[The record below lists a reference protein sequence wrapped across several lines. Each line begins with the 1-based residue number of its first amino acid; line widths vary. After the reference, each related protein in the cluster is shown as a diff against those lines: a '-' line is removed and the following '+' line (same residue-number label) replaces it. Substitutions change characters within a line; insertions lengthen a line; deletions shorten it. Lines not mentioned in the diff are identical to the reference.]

1 MSKNN
6 YYAVRYADD
15 TKKIFE
21 DWETCKKNILGR
33 KGVRY
38 KGFVSKKDAL
48 AFLEEGPSAP
58 AARTRSKSKPASVP
72 REKIGSAVAVY
83 VDGSYRDSI
92 YSYGFVVV
100 DVAEDRD
107 LYRQKGRGEDAE
119 AAKLRNVSGEMKG
132 AMEAVNYCLQQGY
145 GEVTICYD
153 YYGIE
158 KWALGTWKRNNV
170 YTRKYHEFMQGK
182 MEKLKIRFYKIKG
195 HSGEKWNDV
204 ADLLAKEGL
213 E

>member
-6 YYAVRYADD
+6 YYAARYADD
-15 TKKIFE
+15 KKEIYE
-21 DWETCKKNILGR
+21 DWETCKMNILGK

-38 KGFVSKKDAL
+38 KGFVTKKEAL
-48 AFLEEGPSAP
+48 AFLEEGT
-58 AARTRSKSKPASVP
+58 AAQGSRPRSKAKAASSQK
-72 REKIGSAVAVY
+72 EKISTAVAIY

-107 LYRQKGRGEDAE
+107 LYRQKGRGVDSE

-145 GEVTICYD
+145 EEVTICYD

-182 MEKLKIRFYKIKG
+182 MDKLKIGFHKIKG

-204 ADLLAKEGL
+204 ADMLAKEGL